1 MASRIP
7 LWDAP
12 VRLFHWTLAL
22 LVVFSFA
29 SGKIGGSLLEWHM
42 RSGYAILT
50 LLIFRLAW
58 GVVGSR
64 TARFASFLR
73 GPAAVRDYLR
83 DSGGWPGRA
92 AAGHNPLGGWSVLAM
107 LAVLSTQAFS
117 GLFADDEIATQGPLA
132 VKVSN
137 AFVSRMSALHAYN
150 EWLVV
155 ALVALHVAAIAVYQ
169 WGMRI
174 DLVGPMVR
182 GSVAVTGVNDAAPQ
196 RSPALAAAIAAA
208 AAAFVYWLVAV
219 FPRG

>member
-1 MASRIP
+1 MANRIP

-12 VRLFHWTLAL
+12 VRLFHWALAL

-29 SGKIGGSLLEWHM
+29 SGKIGGALLEWHM

-50 LLIFRLAW
+50 LLLFRLAW
-58 GVVGSR
+58 GVVGSQ
-64 TARFASFLR
+64 TARFATFVR
-73 GPAAVRDYLR
+73 GPAAVRAYLR
-83 DSGGWPGRA
+83 DSRGWAGRA
-92 AAGHNPLGGWSVLAM
+92 AAGHNPLGAWSVVAM
-107 LAVLSTQAFS
+107 LAALSIQAFS
-117 GLFADDEIATQGPLA
+117 GLFVDDEIATQGPLA

-169 WGMRI
+169 WRMRI

-182 GSVAVTGVNDAAPQ
+182 GTLDVTRATDAAPQ
-196 RSPALAAAIAAA
+196 RTPALAAAIAAA
-208 AAAFVYWLVAV
+208 AAAFVYWLVVV